1 MPAVRVLLANL
12 LTGRSGPASLK
23 VLLTNTLVS
32 GRTGT
37 EIVTRNTALHLLQRG
52 HKPIVYTQQA
62 GPLAEELRR
71 ASVPVVTDIDALR
84 VVPTSFTATITRR
97 SQPQLRAFPQCR
109 PFSSATTFSWQ
120 DEPVQ
125 FPSIRRY
132 VAVDNTVA
140 DRLCVESGI
149 APERVAVELNSVD
162 TQRFRPREQP
172 LPKRPA
178 RALAYVET
186 PGCTSALSEAC
197 ERRGIALDIAGS
209 IVGKQLDDP
218 ERHLPEYDI
227 VFTSALSALE
237 AMACGAAVVVCDAR
251 GLAGMVTPERF
262 TQWRGA
268 NFGVRTLTREVN
280 AENIAAEIDAYD
292 PQAAARVT
300 ELVRKL
306 ARFDDSMDRYID
318 LYRACILERFVGDR
332 VEHDRAMARHLQRW
346 GLRYGPE
353 WPWRLERA
361 RILNDMERAVRKP
374 PRLRPGDDVRLEPEG
389 LHYVNFIRGFSYP
402 EPWGVWTEGDEALAL
417 FRVDERD
424 RTVEI
429 GVLVDG
435 YVQPGRE
442 HLDVR
447 VTANDAVS
455 ATWSFSYPSEPG
467 WQRLRV
473 PVARSGTVLLSFH
486 IPDARVPLE
495 EGGADTRRLGLAL
508 HGIAFYGA
516 SEDSTGFGVQR
527 QGA

>member
-1 MPAVRVLLANL
+1 M
-12 LTGRSGPASLK
+12 
-23 VLLTNTLVS
+23 LVS

-52 HKPIVYTQQA
+52 HKPVVYTQQA

-71 ASVPVVTDIDALR
+71 ASIPVVTDIDALR
-84 VVPTSFTATITRR
+84 VVPDIIHGHHNAPLATAIAR
-97 SQPQLRAFPQCR
+97 FPAVPAIFVCHD
-109 PFSSATTFSWQ
+109 FFSWQ

-132 VAVDNTVA
+132 VAVDSTVA

-149 APERVAVELNSVD
+149 APERVSVELNSVD
-162 TQRFRPREQP
+162 TQRFRARAQP

-178 RALAYVET
+178 RALAYVKHRLHLK
-186 PGCTSALSEAC
+186 ALSQAC

-209 IVGKQLDDP
+209 IVGNQLDDP
-218 ERHLPEYDI
+218 ERLLPEYDI

-237 AMACGAAVVVCDAR
+237 AMACGPAVVVCDAR

-280 AENIAAEIDAYD
+280 AENVAAEIDAYD
-292 PQAAARVT
+292 PRATARVT

-318 LYRACILERFVGDR
+318 LYRACIAEGFGAEDR
-332 VEHDRAMARHLQRW
+332 VEHDRAMARHLQHW

-374 PRLRPGDDVRLEPEG
+374 PRLRPGDDVRLEPER
-389 LHYVNFIRGFSYP
+389 LHFVNFIRGFSYP
-402 EPWGVWTEGDEALAL
+402 EPWGLWTEGDEAVAL

-429 GVLVDG
+429 GVLAGG

-442 HLDVR
+442 QLDVR

-455 ATWSFSYPSEPG
+455 ATWSFSHPSEPE
-467 WQRLRV
+467 WRRLRV
-473 PVARSGTVLLSFH
+473 PVAASGTIVLAFH
-486 IPDARVPLE
+486 IPDARIPLE
-495 EGGADTRRLGLAL
+495 AGGADTRRLGLAL

-516 SEDSTGFGVQR
+516 CED
-527 QGA
+527 AI